1 MLQVRTPLAPADF
14 SFCSRL
20 LQHALVFDDEP
31 QSSDSGAARKLAAS
45 LSKATYVASSHGQAE
60 HNAELTLTL
69 TLTLAPTLTLTLT
82 LTLALTLTLT
92 LTPTLTLT
100 LTLAPTQA
108 ERNAELAH
116 HMMAL
121 FEANRFRGH
130 MDGLA
135 RSHKLAL
142 LTKLAG
148 GFRAWQAPRKR
159 LKGRELSARSLL
171 QSAAVAVVGE
181 AEQ

>member
-1 MLQVRTPLAPADF
+1 MHQVRTPLAPADF

-92 LTPTLTLT
+92 LTPTPT

>member
-82 LTLALTLTLT
+82 LAPTLTLALTLASR
-92 LTPTLTLT
+92 PTSW
-100 LTLAPTQA
+100 AASSP
-108 ERNAELAH
+108 
-116 HMMAL
+116 
-121 FEANRFRGH
+121 
-130 MDGLA
+130 
-135 RSHKLAL
+135 
-142 LTKLAG
+142 
-148 GFRAWQAPRKR
+148 
-159 LKGRELSARSLL
+159 SARPKTTC
-171 QSAAVAVVGE
+171 APD
-181 AEQ
+181 